1 MKKKFLFGC
10 ALLMC
15 ANLTANAAG
24 EETVANLQAA
34 YKGEST
40 ASAAYA
46 AFADQALKE
55 GYTQI
60 AVLFHAASK
69 SESIHAANH
78 KTVLVKLGQAV
89 PDIKPEFT
97 VKTTKENLEAAV
109 AGETNE
115 ALSMYPAYIATAKSA
130 NELDAAK
137 SMRWAM
143 ETEKKHMIYY
153 QNALFALKGNS
164 VASLPKFYWVCPK
177 CGNTYDI
184 PSTESMCSFCGTANS
199 KFIKVNK

>member
-1 MKKKFLFGC
+1 MFLFGF
-10 ALLMC
+10 LLAVC
-15 ANLTANAAG
+15 SVSGGTAAN

-34 YKGEST
+34 YKGEVT
-40 ASAAYA
+40 ASSAYA

-55 GYTQI
+55 GYPQI
-60 AVLFHAASK
+60 AILFHAASK
-69 SESIHAANH
+69 SESVHAANH

-89 PDIKPEFT
+89 PAITPEFI

-115 ALSMYPAYIATAKSA
+115 ALKMYPAYITTAKNN

-143 ETEKKHMIYY
+143 ETEKKHMIFY
-153 QNALFALKGNS
+153 QNALFALKGNTVS
-164 VASLPKFYWVCPK
+164 SLPKFYWVCPK

-184 PSTESMCSFCGTANS
+184 PSPESMCSFCGTASS
-199 KFIKVNK
+199 KFVKVSK